1 MLTGAG
7 RMTLEC
13 GAWLLGDAG
22 EITLLTL
29 HSRNGKISKG
39 VRGKPTNMDLTFR
52 LLIMVSRSWLI
63 SYLLICTLGFYA
75 SRLLYMLPSLV
86 STCLPRLQM
95 DRAMFA
101 SEAVENGSVEAR
113 KMREVLTS

>member
-39 VRGKPTNMDLTFR
+39 VRGKPTFR